1 MEDEGSD
8 DIEDTEEE
16 SDSDDDEEDDSD
28 DSDDEKKDDDD
39 DSDDWEAVEEGEE
52 TPQESKPEG
61 PAEWQ
66 RFLMRNYE
74 NAFPIM
80 YTIGALFV
88 GLWLVNAMGILVSG
102 VGGPIAFNGD
112 APHTESTVDADG
124 FFSTSVIQPGEI
136 YDCRDDVQVG
146 GCKNSLTPFAGENGA
161 SSMPAG
167 FYWDGILFMILG
179 LAGLGG
185 IGYLQMQIK
194 AMRAEHRRKKS
205 GDESENDEVDSTE
218 EKDSDEDDGDD
229 SDDDDDGDSDED
241 EEDDDS
247 DDEEDDD
254 SDDEEED
261 DSDDEEDD
269 DDDSDEENDEDSED
283 GGEDGIEIGS
293 RVGVEDEDGDWYGEV
308 VEFDDD
314 ADTVIVKREDDGDEY
329 EVEWDSLFQDD

>member
-1 MEDEGSD
+1 
-8 DIEDTEEE
+8 
-16 SDSDDDEEDDSD
+16 
-28 DSDDEKKDDDD
+28 
-39 DSDDWEAVEEGEE
+39 
-52 TPQESKPEG
+52 EG

-80 YTIGALFV
+80 YTIGALFI

-112 APHTESTVDADG
+112 APHTETTVDADG

-218 EKDSDEDDGDD
+218 EKDSDDEVEDDNDD
-229 SDDDDDGDSDED
+229 SDDDEEDDDDSDDD

-247 DDEEDDD
+247 DDEEDDNDD
-254 SDDEEED
+254 SD
-261 DSDDEEDD
+261 DDEEDD
-269 DDDSDEENDEDSED
+269 DDSDDDEEDDDDSED